1 MSLRSVWFIGIA
13 DYTAV
18 RSAGATLD
26 DSLDSHL
33 ADGIF
38 ERFYRFGDVLRR
50 VHPRDESPVSA
61 HQIDSVI
68 QHTPLEGS
76 GQRRRHARR
85 RRSVRWPFDAVALYW
100 TVFAEHDVEV

>member
-68 QHTPLEGS
+68 QHTPL
-76 GQRRRHARR
+76 QRADYFWTYPWRLNNRL
-85 RRSVRWPFDAVALYW
+85 WPFN
-100 TVFAEHDVEV
+100 TVLQRGR